1 MPVRPCILPS
11 AATPVVPLRPHCS
24 VSSLQVRAVGS
35 PPAFDGPSIADP
47 PLQPPGGITNGCVC
61 HSAVDDDI
69 GLSLLSMQAPRI
81 RAPPASAVG
90 FGRSI
95 AGTLLQPGLDLTTA
109 PVCYPAADA
118 DFGFGLQCSL
128 GPRIPPPPATPVG
141 SPTALAAPSIAGM
154 PARPGM
160 GSGAAAAAAVP
171 DSAAAAMA
179 AVAAVADGGIGRTVH
194 RR

>member
-1 MPVRPCILPS
+1 M
-11 AATPVVPLRPHCS
+11 
-24 VSSLQVRAVGS
+24 
-35 PPAFDGPSIADP
+35 
-47 PLQPPGGITNGCVC
+47 
-61 HSAVDDDI
+61 DDDI

-95 AGTLLQPGLDLTTA
+95 AGTPLQPGLDLTTA

-128 GPRIPPPPATPVG
+128 GPRIRPPPATPVG
-141 SPTALAAPSIAGM
+141 SPIAPAGPSIAGM
-154 PARPGM
+154 PVRPGM